1 MERIKIKFNKVV
13 NYDDDGRIIVL
24 EYVFNDNDRFK
35 GAVGSVFY
43 PISMK
48 EYKKRTTKK
57 AVIEYLKDC
66 FTEEEIKSKGGIN
79 NFYNLIRDSGE
90 IEQAI
95 FDTSYQELW
104 DSIRKELN
112 LNKKNA
118 YIFDCVGGGR
128 CFDEHFQGNINSEL
142 SDIIREYES

>member
-13 NYDDDGRIIVL
+13 NYNDGEIVVL
-24 EYVFNDNDRFK
+24 DYVFNDNDGFK

>member
-13 NYDDDGRIIVL
+13 NYNDGEIVVL
-24 EYVFNDNDRFK
+24 DYVFNDNDGFK

-128 CFDEHFQGNINSEL
+128 CFDEHFQ
-142 SDIIREYES
+142 